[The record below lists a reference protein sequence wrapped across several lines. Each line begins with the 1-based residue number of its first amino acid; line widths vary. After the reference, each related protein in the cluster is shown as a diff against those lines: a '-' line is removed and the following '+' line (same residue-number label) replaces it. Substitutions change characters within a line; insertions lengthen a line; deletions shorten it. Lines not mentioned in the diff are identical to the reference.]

1 MFCCRWTPI
10 GQPVWIGLSDHLL
23 LFMCWEIEDFYRLWH
38 GGMPSLWWA
47 RVRHPA
53 MVLRWLKGWSH
64 PLQKP
69 AGRC

>member
-10 GQPVWIGLSDHLL
+10 GQQVWIGLSVLLL
-23 LFMCWEIEDFYRLWH
+23 LFMCREIEDFYRLWRS
-38 GGMPSLWWA
+38 GMPSLWWE

-53 MVLRWLKGWSH
+53 MVLRWLKGWAH
-64 PLQKP
+64 PLRKQ